1 MRKLKI
7 TQSILNRDSG
17 ELSIYLNEINK
28 IALLSMDE
36 EARLIRDVRK
46 SVAGA
51 RNRVV
56 EANLRFVVSIA
67 KTFQGRGLSMLDL
80 ISAGNI
86 GLIHSVEKFDE
97 THGFKLITY
106 AVWWIRQNIWRCLQE
121 SNRVVRLP
129 GNKILNLLKINQA
142 SSSFEQKNERL
153 PTYRELSEE
162 IGVSEE
168 KITECI
174 LSSERTC
181 SLDMVIN
188 EETGYTLMDTIADE
202 NVPPTDAALLL
213 DSFHYN
219 IEKVL
224 KILPSRQQLILKMFF
239 GIGQTERTLED
250 ISIFLNRSKE
260 RIRQLRDDAILA
272 IRAYLRDN
280 PAFGF

>member
-17 ELSIYLNEINK
+17 ELSMYLNEINK

-153 PTYRELSEE
+153 PTYWELSEE

>member
-153 PTYRELSEE
+153 PTYWELSEE

>member
-153 PTYRELSEE
+153 PTYWELSEE

-224 KILPSRQQLILKMFF
+224 KILPSRQQLILKMFY

>member
-36 EARLIRDVRK
+36 EARLIRDVRQ
-46 SVAGA
+46 SVVGA

-67 KTFQGRGLSMLDL
+67 KTFQGKGLSMLDL

-153 PTYRELSEE
+153 PTYWELSEE

-168 KITECI
+168 KITECV
-174 LSSERTC
+174 LSSERTY

-219 IEKVL
+219 IEEVL

-260 RIRQLRDDAILA
+260 RIRQLRDDSILA